1 MGKLLAEKD
10 ANDIKNYFQQQLI
23 NPVTLRLF
31 VQDPNQPGDC
41 MYCSETEQICLEI
54 AELSDKINLVVH
66 NNSGNDQEK
75 VRKYGVERVPALILE
90 KEQETDSG
98 VRFYGI
104 PSGYEFGTL
113 IEDIAE
119 LSSGESKLSAELRA
133 QVEQVK
139 KDVTIKVF
147 VTPT

>member
-1 MGKLLAEKD
+1 MAKLLSEKD
-10 ANDIKNYFQQQLI
+10 EAAIKDYFTKQLV

-31 VQDPNQPGDC
+31 VQDPNHPEDC
-41 MYCSETEQICLEI
+41 MYCSETEQITREV
-54 AELSDKINLVVH
+54 ADLSDKIELIIH
-66 NNSGNDQEK
+66 QAPSEK
-75 VRKYGVERVPALILE
+75 EIMQKYDVQRVPALILE
-90 KEQETDSG
+90 KEEGQAG

-119 LSSGESKLSAELRA
+119 LSTGETKLAPELVKKVQ
-133 QVEQVK
+133 QVD

>member
-1 MGKLLAEKD
+1 MAKLLAEKD
-10 ANDIKNYFQQQLI
+10 SVAIKDFFGQNLVA
-23 NPVTLRLF
+23 PVTMRLF
-31 VQDPNQPGDC
+31 VQDSSQPGEC
-41 MYCSETEQICLEI
+41 VYCSETQQIAEEI
-54 AELSDKINLVVH
+54 AELSDKISLEIHKVPTDDGVVK
-66 NNSGNDQEK
+66 D
-75 VRKYGVERVPALILE
+75 YDVERVPALILE
-90 KEQETDSG
+90 KEAVDSG

-113 IEDIAE
+113 IEDIAD
-119 LSSGESKLSAELRA
+119 LSTGKTKLSAELVQ